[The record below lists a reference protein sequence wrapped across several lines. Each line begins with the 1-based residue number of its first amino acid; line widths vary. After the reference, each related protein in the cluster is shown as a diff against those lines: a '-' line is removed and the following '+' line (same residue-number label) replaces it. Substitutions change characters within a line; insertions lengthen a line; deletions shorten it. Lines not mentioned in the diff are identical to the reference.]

1 MKRIHFIV
9 TGQVQGV
16 GFRYYCQVQAVA
28 LGLTGYARNR
38 SDGSVEIEAQGEER
52 AIEEFEQAVRR
63 GPRRSAIQEV
73 AREECAIRNEETS
86 FEIG

>member
-16 GFRYYCQVQAVA
+16 GFRYFCQVQAVA

-73 AREECAIRNEETS
+73 AREERPALTGETS